1 MPPSRMAPLPRRPG
15 DPRGWGRPD
24 ALPSAGAKAAGVGAA
39 GMATAGRK
47 AVWMKAAGVG
57 AAGTKHTS
65 QIRPA
70 AVRPSRVRFAAPP
83 LPRRCRAGER
93 SPPRISSEAAR
104 KAAAVPRKSRA
115 APRKT
120 AAAQNSRAVCR
131 QSSLLPRALAAGCAG
146 GHGAPLPRAEG

>member
-1 MPPSRMAPLPRRPG
+1 M
-15 DPRGWGRPD
+15 
-24 ALPSAGAKAAGVGAA
+24 
-39 GMATAGRK
+39 K
-47 AVWMKAAGVG
+47 AVWMKAAG
-57 AAGTKHTS
+57 TKHTR
-65 QIRPA
+65 QICPA
-70 AVRPSRVRFAAPP
+70 AVRPSRARFAAPP

-120 AAAQNSRAVCR
+120 AAARNSRAVCR
-131 QSSLLPRALAAGCAG
+131 QSGLLCALAAGCAE